1 MFLIRIFFQLSSKD
15 LDVDNQTDGGT
26 LVMSGPDT
34 DSESDV
40 PDALETEEFPET
52 SYIHCPEDEFG
63 AVSSFFLNNYNFK
76 FFNKLYC
83 FSGWRTG

>member
-1 MFLIRIFFQLSSKD
+1 MLINCIIIYFSNKKQMINFISPED

-40 PDALETEEFPET
+40 PDALESEEFPET
-52 SYIHCPEDEFG
+52 SYIHCAEEEFG
-63 AVSSFFLNNYNFK
+63 AVSILK
-76 FFNKLYC
+76 FYFEKVTL
-83 FSGWRTG
+83 